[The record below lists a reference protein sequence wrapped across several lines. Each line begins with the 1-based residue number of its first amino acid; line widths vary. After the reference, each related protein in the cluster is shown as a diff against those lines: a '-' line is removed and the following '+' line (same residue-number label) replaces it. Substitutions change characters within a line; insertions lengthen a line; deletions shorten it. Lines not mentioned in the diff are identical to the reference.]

1 MTSSSSFIRRQIRR
15 ACAGGALAVAC
26 AAASAAPGAHG
37 PNGEHLDG
45 PAQAVAG
52 AQHPRVEARSEL
64 FELVAQLKGGELSIL
79 IDHYDSNEP
88 VLGAGLEVESGAL
101 KATAS
106 FRAESGDY
114 VVTDA
119 ALLKALAAPGQHPLV
134 FTLVAGKESDLLDAT
149 LVIGGVGN
157 RASGHGHAHDDDHD
171 HDHDHHHGFSRKRIA
186 AAGVAVLGLGLMATF
201 WWRRR
206 QRGNVV
212 AARGV
217 QA

>member
-1 MTSSSSFIRRQIRR
+1 MTSSSSCIQHQLRRVGVCVAFAA
-15 ACAGGALAVAC
+15 ACAT
-26 AAASAAPGAHG
+26 ASAAPGAHG
-37 PNGEHLDG
+37 PGGEHLDG
-45 PAQAVAG
+45 PAQPVVG
-52 AQHPRVEARSEL
+52 AQHPRVEASSEL

-101 KATAS
+101 KAVAV

-119 ALLKALAAPGQHPLV
+119 ALLKALAAPGEHPLV

-149 LVIGGVGN
+149 LVTGGAGARTN
-157 RASGHGHAHDDDHD
+157 GHAHHDDHD
-171 HDHDHHHGFSRKRIA
+171 HDHDHHHGFSWKRIA
-186 AAGVAVLGLGLMATF
+186 AAGVVVLGLGLALTT

-206 QRGNVV
+206 QRGAVTT
-212 AARGV
+212 ARGS